1 MNNFTFYAK
10 WYKENFKYE
19 DVPEALVGYLP
30 VFKRERVKTVC
41 VGHVDEI
48 LRETLSYYTNAPEAL
63 FRKDSRKVCKRDL
76 IARKALRNGFDNLSV
91 TEWYYIE
98 GILRSVL
105 KFRRAFFY
113 AELGGRSLPYVDF
126 VCLSVIINAIR
137 RMWKEWAEFYLES

>member
-10 WYKENFKYE
+10 WYKENFKFE

-30 VFKRERVKTVC
+30 VFKSERVKTVC

-63 FRKDSRKVCKRDL
+63 FRKASRKVYKRDL

-98 GILRSVL
+98 GILRPFPSLCGLCVS
-105 KFRRAFFY
+105 FRNHKCNKED
-113 AELGGRSLPYVDF
+113 AE
-126 VCLSVIINAIR
+126 
-137 RMWKEWAEFYLES
+137 RMG